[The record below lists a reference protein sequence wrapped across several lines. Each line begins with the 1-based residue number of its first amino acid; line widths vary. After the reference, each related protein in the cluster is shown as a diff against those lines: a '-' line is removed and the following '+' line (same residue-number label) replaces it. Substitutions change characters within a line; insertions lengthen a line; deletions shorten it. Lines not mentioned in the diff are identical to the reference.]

1 LTSRYPHAGIN
12 PSEFSE
18 TERNMTPTKIIAAA
32 ITAVLMV
39 TPAVAQGTKVAVGIS
54 GWTGFAPLVLAK
66 EAGIYSKNGLDV
78 SIKKIPQASRHLA
91 IASGDVQCA
100 ATTVETWIVW
110 NANGVATT
118 QLFQMDKSYGAD
130 GMVVRNTIASIK
142 DIKGKIVAA
151 SAPGTAP
158 YFTLAWFLKK
168 NGLTVKDVTV
178 VNMEPAPA
186 AQAFIAGQNDA
197 AMTYEPYL
205 SAVREKPEA
214 GKIIATTL
222 DYPMVMDT
230 FGCTP
235 KFIAEN
241 EAAVKAL
248 TKSYFDALELIKT
261 DQKKAYEIM
270 GADVKQTGE
279 QFGNSAKYLR
289 WQDQAANK
297 AFFTG
302 EFNTFNKEAADL
314 LIEIGVIKQ
323 IPDLGKLVDTRFI
336 Q

>member
-1 LTSRYPHAGIN
+1 MLASTPPNS
-12 PSEFSE
+12 
-18 TERNMTPTKIIAAA
+18 ERNMTPTKIIAAA
-32 ITAVLMV
+32 ITVVLMV
-39 TPAVAQGTKVAVGIS
+39 TPAVAQGTKVAIGIS

-130 GMVVRNTIASIK
+130 GMVVRNPIASIK
-142 DIKGKIVAA
+142 DIKGKTVAA

-186 AQAFIAGQNDA
+186 AQAFIAGQNDV

-261 DQKKAYEIM
+261 DQKKTYEIM

-297 AFFTG
+297 TFFTG

-314 LIEIGVIKQ
+314 LLEIGVIKQ
-323 IPDLGKLVDTRFI
+323 IPDLGKLADTRFI